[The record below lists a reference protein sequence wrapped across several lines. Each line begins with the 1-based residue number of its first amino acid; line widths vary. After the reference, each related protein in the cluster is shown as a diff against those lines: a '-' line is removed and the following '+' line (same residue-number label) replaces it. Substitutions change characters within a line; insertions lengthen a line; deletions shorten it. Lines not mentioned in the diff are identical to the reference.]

1 MAGYREPGF
10 QDRTAAAAKARSAA
24 LERLKAKAPI
34 DPAEQ
39 ARKIAESEARE
50 AAKLAKREAAKAA
63 KIVEIETAAA
73 AAQAEADAAAAAAQ
87 AAADAIAANVEL
99 TEAERKAARDARY
112 AARKQRKGR

>member
-39 ARKIAESEARE
+39 ARKIAEAQARE
-50 AAKLAKREAAKAA
+50 LAKVAKRDAAKAA
-63 KIVEIETAAA
+63 KI
-73 AAQAEADAAAAAAQ
+73 AEAEAAVAAAQ
-87 AAADAIAANVEL
+87 AAAELIAANVEL

>member
-39 ARKIAESEARE
+39 ARKIAEGQARE
-50 AAKLAKREAAKAA
+50 LAKVAKRDAAKAA
-63 KIVEIETAAA
+63 KI
-73 AAQAEADAAAAAAQ
+73 AEAEAAVAAAQ
-87 AAADAIAANVEL
+87 AAAELIAANVEL

>member
-39 ARKIAESEARE
+39 ARKIAEAEARE
-50 AAKLAKREAAKAA
+50 AAKVR
-63 KIVEIETAAA
+63 
-73 AAQAEADAAAAAAQ
+73 QARSDQ
-87 AAADAIAANVEL
+87 G
-99 TEAERKAARDARY
+99 RKNC
-112 AARKQRKGR
+112 